1 MIYYVYLCSSLTKGY
16 DIMAYDGIFLYSI
29 LEELKETIVNSKIDK
44 INQPEKDE
52 IILTFRGNR
61 KLLLTAS
68 STYPRIHMTTFS
80 KPNPNKAPS
89 FCMLL
94 RKYLVGAKL
103 LEIEQVS
110 TDRIVKLKFES
121 TDELGFNSIYYLIC
135 EIMGR
140 HSNISLVRERDN
152 KLMDSIKHITPD
164 INSYRTL
171 LPGLNYV
178 YPPASRKL
186 NPLDFSETEF
196 KNAILN
202 LDINENSF
210 SKIFT
215 GVSKSTSSALFL
227 KVKDSNDLF
236 KDLTCAFKDI
246 FVNHNFSFAIY
257 KENDNFKDF
266 HCIPLLKYN
275 EKVVFDRP
283 SVLLDEYYSKK
294 DKQDRLHSRTLD
306 LQKLIH
312 TNIDRISKKLLLLNE
327 SLKECETKDDFKIKG
342 ELLTANIYAIKQG
355 MKSIDV
361 LNYYSLDGEIIS
373 IELDENKSPSENA
386 QRYFNKYGKL
396 KKTES
401 AALEQIEKANEEMDY
416 LNSVLT
422 SIDNLESY
430 DEIIDIRK
438 ELAESG
444 YIRHV
449 KMSKQ
454 KIKPSKPMHFMSST
468 GIDIYVG
475 KNNIQNDFLTLKF
488 ADKVDTWMHTK
499 NIPGSHVIIRSKN
512 IDETTLMEGAT
523 LAAYYSKAQNSTNV
537 PIDYTEVRNVKKPS
551 HSKPGMV
558 IYYTNK
564 TLYVTPKDLNLKRIE

>member
-1 MIYYVYLCSSLTKGY
+1 
-16 DIMAYDGIFLYSI
+16 MAYDGIFLYSVI
-29 LEELKETIVNSKIDK
+29 EELKETIVNSKIDK

-68 STYPRIHMTTFS
+68 SSYPRIHMTAFS

-94 RKYLVGAKL
+94 RKYLIGARL

-140 HSNISLVRERDN
+140 HSNISLVRARDN

-171 LPGLNYV
+171 LPGLTYV
-178 YPPASRKL
+178 YPPASDKL
-186 NPLDFSETEF
+186 NPTSFSEAEF
-196 KNAILN
+196 KNAVLN

-210 SKIFT
+210 AKIFT
-215 GVSKSTSSALFL
+215 GVSKSTSSALFY

-236 KDLTCAFKDI
+236 QALNSYFKDI

-257 KENDNFKDF
+257 EDKGTFKDF
-266 HCIPLLKYN
+266 HCIPLTSYN
-275 EKVVFDRP
+275 EKILFDSP
-283 SVLLDEYYSKK
+283 SLLLDEYYSKK

-312 TNIDRISKKLLLLNE
+312 TNIDRISKKLVILKD
-327 SLKECETKDDFKIKG
+327 SLDECSTKEDFKIKG
-342 ELLTANIYAIKQG
+342 ELLTANIYSIKQG

-361 LNYYSLDGEIIS
+361 LNYYSPDGETIS
-373 IELDENKSPSENA
+373 IALDENKSPSENA

-396 KKTES
+396 KKTE
-401 AALEQIEKANEEMDY
+401 AAAIDQIEKANEELDY

-422 SIDNLESY
+422 SINNLENY
-430 DEIIDIRK
+430 DEINDIRK
-438 ELAESG
+438 ELADSG
-444 YIRHV
+444 YIRHG
-449 KMSKQ
+449 KLNKQ
-454 KIKPSKPMHFMSST
+454 KVKPSKPMHFLSSA

-475 KNNIQNDFLTLKF
+475 KNNIQNDYLTLKF
-488 ADKVDTWMHTK
+488 ADKIDTWMHTK
-499 NIPGSHVIIRSKN
+499 NIPGSHVIIRAKY
-512 IDETTLMEGAT
+512 IDEATLMEGAT

-564 TLYVTPKDLNLKRIE
+564 TLYVTPKELNLKRIE

>member
-1 MIYYVYLCSSLTKGY
+1 MKGY
-16 DIMAYDGIFLYSI
+16 DIMAYDGIFLYSV

-68 STYPRIHMTTFS
+68 STYPRIHMTAFS

-178 YPPASRKL
+178 YPPASDKL
-186 NPLDFSETEF
+186 NPINFSETEF
-196 KNAILN
+196 KNAISN

-215 GVSKSTSSALFL
+215 GVSKSTSSALFF
-227 KVKDSNDLF
+227 KVKDSTDLF
-236 KDLTCAFKDI
+236 EDLTCAFKDI
-246 FVNHNFSFAIY
+246 FINHNFSFAIY

-266 HCIPLLKYN
+266 HCIPLSKYN
-275 EKVVFDRP
+275 EKVAFHSP

-327 SLKECETKDDFKIKG
+327 ALKECETKDDFKIKG
-342 ELLTANIYAIKQG
+342 ELLTANIYSIKQG

-361 LNYYSLDGEIIS
+361 LNYYSLDGETIS

-396 KKTES
+396 KKTEA

-422 SIDNLESY
+422 SINNLESY
-430 DEIIDIRK
+430 DEILDIRK

-449 KMSKQ
+449 KVNKQ
-454 KIKPSKPMHFMSST
+454 KIKPSKPMHFLSST

-475 KNNIQNDFLTLKF
+475 KNNIQNDYLTLKF

-523 LAAYYSKAQNSTNV
+523 LAAYYSKAQSSTNV

-551 HSKPGMV
+551 HAKPGMV

-564 TLYVTPKDLNLKRIE
+564 TLYVTPKNLDLKRIE

>member
-1 MIYYVYLCSSLTKGY
+1 
-16 DIMAYDGIFLYSI
+16 MAYDGIFLFSVI
-29 LEELKETIVNSKIDK
+29 EELKKTIINSKIDK

-52 IILTFRGNR
+52 IILTFRGNK

-68 STYPRIHMTTFS
+68 STYPRIHMTVFS
-80 KPNPNKAPS
+80 KPNPSKAPS

-94 RKYLVGAKL
+94 RKYLIGAKL
-103 LEIEQVS
+103 LEIEQLS
-110 TDRIVKLKFES
+110 MDRIVKFKFES

-152 KLMDSIKHITPD
+152 KIMDSIKHITPD

-171 LPGLNYV
+171 LPGLTYV
-178 YPPASRKL
+178 YPPASKKL
-186 NPLDFSETEF
+186 DPGNFSKIEF
-196 KNAILN
+196 KNAISN

-215 GVSKSTSSALFL
+215 GVSKSASSALFY
-227 KVKDSNDLF
+227 KVKESNDLYESINS
-236 KDLTCAFKDI
+236 AFKDI
-246 FVNHNFSFAIY
+246 LINHNFSFAIY
-257 KENDNFKDF
+257 EDKGIFKDF
-266 HCIPLLKYN
+266 HCIPFANYN
-275 EKVVFDRP
+275 EKIEFD
-283 SVLLDEYYSKK
+283 SVSSLLDEYYSKK
-294 DKQDRLHSRTLD
+294 DKQDRLRSRTLD

-312 TNIDRISKKLLLLNE
+312 TNIDRISKKLNILNKE
-327 SLKECETKDDFKIKG
+327 LKECSTKDDFKIKG
-342 ELLTANIYAIKQG
+342 ELLTANIYAIKHG

-361 LNYYSLDGEIIS
+361 LNYYSSNGETIS
-373 IELDENKSPSENA
+373 IQLDENKSPSENT
-386 QRYFNKYGKL
+386 QRYFNKYTKL

-401 AALEQIEKANEEMDY
+401 AAIEQIKKANEEMDY

-422 SIDNLESY
+422 SINNLETY

-449 KMSKQ
+449 KATKQ
-454 KIKPSKPMHFMSST
+454 KIKPSKPMHFLSSA

-523 LAAYYSKAQNSTNV
+523 LAAYYSKAQESTNV
-537 PIDYTEVRNVKKPS
+537 PVDYTEVRNVKKPS

-564 TLYVTPKDLNLKRIE
+564 TLYVTPENLNLKRIE

>member
-1 MIYYVYLCSSLTKGY
+1 MKGY
-16 DIMAYDGIFLYSI
+16 DIMAYDGIFLFSVI
-29 LEELKETIVNSKIDK
+29 EELKKTIINSKIDK

-52 IILTFRGNR
+52 IILTFRGNK

-68 STYPRIHMTTFS
+68 STYPRMHMTVFL
-80 KPNPNKAPS
+80 KPNPSKAPS

-94 RKYLVGAKL
+94 RKYLIGAKL
-103 LEIEQVS
+103 LEIDQIS
-110 TDRIVKLKFES
+110 MDRIVKLKFES

-152 KLMDSIKHITPD
+152 KIMDSIKHITPD
-164 INSYRTL
+164 INSYRTI
-171 LPGLNYV
+171 LPGLSYV
-178 YPPASRKL
+178 YPPASQKL
-186 NPLDFSETEF
+186 NPENFSEIEF

-202 LDINENSF
+202 LDVNENSF

-215 GVSKSTSSALFL
+215 GVSKSASSSLFY
-227 KVKDSNDLF
+227 KVKGSSDLYESINS
-236 KDLTCAFKDI
+236 AFKDI
-246 FVNHNFSFAIY
+246 LINHNFSFAIY
-257 KENDNFKDF
+257 EDKGIFKDF
-266 HCIPLLKYN
+266 HCIPFTNYN
-275 EKVVFDRP
+275 EKIEFD
-283 SVLLDEYYSKK
+283 SVSSLLDEYYSKK
-294 DKQDRLHSRTLD
+294 DKQDRLRSRTLD

-312 TNIDRISKKLLLLNE
+312 TNIDRISKKLAILNE
-327 SLKECETKDDFKIKG
+327 ELKECSTKDDFKIKG
-342 ELLTANIYAIKQG
+342 ELLTANIYAIKHG

-361 LNYYSLDGEIIS
+361 LNYYSSDGETIS
-373 IELDENKSPSENA
+373 IPLDENKSPSENA
-386 QRYFNKYGKL
+386 QKYFNKYTKL

-401 AALEQIEKANEEMDY
+401 AAIEQIEKANEEMDY

-422 SIDNLESY
+422 SINNLETY

-438 ELAESG
+438 ELSESG
-444 YIRHV
+444 YIRHLKV
-449 KMSKQ
+449 TKQ
-454 KIKPSKPMHFMSST
+454 KIKPSKPMHFLSST

-475 KNNIQNDFLTLKF
+475 KNNIQNDSLTLKF

-523 LAAYYSKAQNSTNV
+523 LAAYYSKAQESTNV
-537 PIDYTEVRNVKKPS
+537 PVDYTEVRNVKKPS

-564 TLYVTPKDLNLKRIE
+564 TLYVTPEKLNLKRIE